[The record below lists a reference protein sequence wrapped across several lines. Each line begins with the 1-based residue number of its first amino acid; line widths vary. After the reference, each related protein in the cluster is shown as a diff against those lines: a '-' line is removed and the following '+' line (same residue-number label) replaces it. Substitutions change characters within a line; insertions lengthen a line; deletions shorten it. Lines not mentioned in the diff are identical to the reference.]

1 MSCKAYL
8 RCQLTP
14 LLKWPL
20 CPSRPHPLRSED
32 HRRIVEFCGQPLLA
46 KFRAKKCCGGIRG
59 SKSYGSFR
67 EPDVRRDSQDTRSG
81 CSCQAGGIGECAELP
96 FRAVLSFQRMKARL
110 NTPVS
115 REEIPVPV
123 ELCFGKTTSVI
134 AKTEL
139 LWEQLSLPLMGH
151 PLETN

>member
-1 MSCKAYL
+1 ML
-8 RCQLTP
+8 RRNTRFEILRKFSRARRSTRFAGHTLWV
-14 LLKWPL
+14 LL
-20 CPSRPHPLRSED
+20 
-32 HRRIVEFCGQPLLA
+32 
-46 KFRAKKCCGGIRG
+46 
-59 SKSYGSFR
+59 
-67 EPDVRRDSQDTRSG
+67 
-81 CSCQAGGIGECAELP
+81 QAGGIGECAELP